1 MSRWTRK
8 RKTAGLPLGDKLLIP
23 SPFTREDRRT
33 LRAIRKG
40 QSQRRDMRRSL
51 RFRRA
56 SK

>member
-8 RKTAGLPLGDKLLIP
+8 RRAAGLPLGETILVPL
-23 SPFTREDRRT
+23 PFTPEDRRT